1 MPITWRN
8 VSNDVRA
15 PDLNGVASIMNTG
28 ANSISSGLDRLQ
40 SVAQGIGDTRIQNWN
55 TVKDNN
61 TDNYLAQIAA
71 AHDMDTVTALKA
83 SLDPTQLTNQYGAQ
97 IDSRA
102 VMGALQDQGRF
113 VRQDMMEQAEADDFN
128 TLRGVRNLKAEAEN
142 YARQTGDIA
151 GAQQMLAQSGAE
163 DWAVSDSFNNLSDI
177 ENVLEQ
183 RNQARQRLAMDQ
195 SRLNMSKQEFA
206 QRQQDRLRE
215 QALDNAVAVGL
226 QNGESLIQMQEAAL
240 ASAGGNLSASDRV
253 KIASGV
259 AATYAAFSGIE
270 DPNQQQ
276 ELVNFAI
283 NEQPRMALLDDEVI
297 AKEIPVDVYLSLG
310 ENPTFQSATKKLQ
323 NEIESSQ
330 VALEAM
336 PEQYR
341 PDVVSPGK
349 TIESI
354 IRDDIGR
361 LGTDTRSIDWTNPM
375 SLVTELQGI
384 TINPEDAA
392 WLGEQLAKEAGVSD
406 VSQLPVTLVLDVFT
420 SAGLNRAS
428 SSGETQLNRSRINQA
443 LPNVV
448 QRYDENI
455 LKAANLIRTQQQA
468 EAVLNRLNERSTQ
481 LIDNKTTSIKASNV
495 RRLAG
500 GN

>member
-8 VSNDVRA
+8 VDAPSFGESNRLMQSGLNAITGGLQNTSDAITENWDRVKQQNTDRYAAEIMAAQDMDAVANLRA
-15 PDLNGVASIMNTG
+15 SLTPDQLNGRYEG
-28 ANSISSGLDRLQ
+28 
-40 SVAQGIGDTRIQNWN
+40 
-55 TVKDNN
+55 
-61 TDNYLAQIAA
+61 QI
-71 AHDMDTVTALKA
+71 DTVGL
-83 SLDPTQLTNQYGAQ
+83 
-97 IDSRA
+97 
-102 VMGALQDQGRF
+102 MGALQDQGRF
-113 VRQDMMEQAEADDFN
+113 VRQDMMEQAEAEDFN

-163 DWAVSDSFNNLSDI
+163 GWAVSDSFSNLSDI

-183 RNQARQRLAMDQ
+183 RDQARQRLAMDQ

-215 QALDNAVAVGL
+215 RALDNAVAVGL

-240 ASAGGNLSASDRV
+240 ARAGDNLSASERV
-253 KIASGV
+253 KIARDV
-259 AATYAAFSGIE
+259 AATYAAFSDIK

-283 NEQPRMALLDDEVI
+283 KEQPRMALLDDEVI

-310 ENPTFQSATKKLQ
+310 VNPTFESATEKLQ
-323 NEIESSQ
+323 NEIESSR

-336 PEQYR
+336 PEHYR

-361 LGTDTRSIDWTNPM
+361 LGTDTRAIDWTNPM

-392 WLGEQLAKEAGVSD
+392 WLGEQLAKEAGVRD

-428 SSGETQLNRSRINQA
+428 SSGETQLNRPRINQA
-443 LPNVV
+443 LPNIV

-481 LIDNKTTSIKASNV
+481 LIDDKATSIKASNV